1 MSKEIKIL
9 HIIDSLGLGGAQTV
23 VKGVFEFQKNN
34 KNIFLFA
41 LRNRDILMEVKH
53 ANVQIFNSSKK
64 YSFAP
69 LFALRDLIKR
79 EEISILHCHLFKSQI
94 FGLLL
99 KKIWFRNIKLIF
111 HEHGEIFEN
120 HITYILFMRAS
131 RSTINRIIAV
141 SNATKENLTAKAGI
155 KDNKIQVLYNF
166 VDLNKF
172 NKKNVTWNIEAE
184 REKLGIQNNE
194 FAVGFAARLVKRKGW
209 EEFVQSAKLLKI
221 QHPSIKFVIA
231 GNGKDEVEL
240 LNFIKKNNLKNNI
253 IFLGYVS
260 DMAKFYSLLDCFVI
274 PSHWEPMGLTE
285 IEAQALSVPVISAN
299 VPALNEIIIDNEN
312 GFMFEVKNSQD
323 LSMKIELIYKDEKA
337 RNKFAKNGLE
347 SVIKYDLKNYINN
360 LNKVYE
366 DI

>member
-166 VDLNKF
+166 VDLKKF
-172 NKKNVTWNIEAE
+172 NGDNITWNVESE
-184 REKLGIQNNE
+184 KEKLGI
-194 FAVGFAARLVKRKGW
+194 KKD
-209 EEFVQSAKLLKI
+209 EFVIGFVGRLAK
-221 QHPSIKFVIA
+221 IKGCEYLIKVLPYLNFPYRVLIA
-231 GNGKDEVEL
+231 GNGPEKEKLEKLAV
-240 LNFIKKNNLKNNI
+240 KLKI
-253 IFLGYVS
+253 AERILFLGYRS
-260 DMAKFYSLLDCFVI
+260 DTVFIYSLLDI
-274 PSHWEPMGLTE
+274 LIMPSLSESFGLSA
-285 IEAQALSVPVISAN
+285 IEALSMDVPVVSSN
-299 VPALNEIIIDNEN
+299 VPGLNEIIIDNKN
-312 GFMFEVKNSQD
+312 GLLFEVKNSHD
-323 LSMKIELIYKDEKA
+323 LSEKIELIYKDGKV
-337 RNKFAKNGLE
+337 RDKLIGNGLE
-347 SVIKYDLKNYINN
+347 DIKKYDFGNYINN
-360 LNKVYE
+360 LNKIYE
-366 DI
+366 DIK